1 MATRRRGSGVKRQ
14 LVFSKCHPGRPCS
27 SCALCGKTDTYFM
40 NWKPEEKA
48 FVARHYKNE
57 LADNICICR
66 ADHLEAKRN
75 HSNHN
80 YLPKWKKQEQ
90 VTVTAKCCIYPDCSV
105 NTKLI
110 APAFESIDN
119 LEALISVQSSSENP
133 FLVCQQHYHAGTVQK
148 NSHSQTMCMHAVELN
163 RNLANPLVG
172 IAQIQKQ
179 CPCT

>member
-14 LVFSKCHPGRPCS
+14 LVFSKCHPSRPCS

-57 LADNICICR
+57 LAVNICICR

-110 APAFESIDN
+110 APAFESIDS

-133 FLVCQQHYHAGTVQK
+133 FLVCQQHYQELYRKIHTPRPCA
-148 NSHSQTMCMHAVELN
+148 CMLWS
-163 RNLANPLVG
+163 
-172 IAQIQKQ
+172 
-179 CPCT
+179 